1 MSLLETITISIAR
14 TGDTYNPD
22 TPEYLYAYVIPY
34 SCRYINSF
42 DTIFLFHK
50 YIYNRIFDR
59 NNYLVNVMIFTS
71 QNWHTI
77 DLFIFKELI
86 FGVNEDYVCWVKKIQ
101 GHLQWNS
108 QQKESIFSSVGLE
121 RANKHFY
128 RYF

>member
-1 MSLLETITISIAR
+1 M
-14 TGDTYNPD
+14 
-22 TPEYLYAYVIPY
+22 
-34 SCRYINSF
+34 
-42 DTIFLFHK
+42 
-50 YIYNRIFDR
+50 YNRIFDR

-86 FGVNEDYVCWVKKIQ
+86 FGVNEDYVCWVQKIQ